1 MAYKTCV
8 ICGEKILPTETSVPY
23 KGRFVHSRCF
33 NKTMK
38 AMTQNKQKQL
48 AESSKK
54 PKKSTAKTKTELKDG
69 MSEEEY
75 AKKKQFFDYLKE
87 IADEEHLSVKQVAVA
102 EKYIERYNF
111 TYEGMY
117 QTLVYMN
124 EIIHK
129 DLTGDVVGII
139 PYYYSEAMHFQEELD
154 DLEKVGKD
162 FSFRGKYKTK
172 IVKTNTMHR
181 RKNYQPMDVLSIGE

>member
-1 MAYKTCV
+1 MAYKICV

-33 NKTMK
+33 NKTIK
-38 AMTQNKQKQL
+38 AMAKNKNEQL
-48 AESSKK
+48 AKAE
-54 PKKSTAKTKTELKDG
+54 KKSKTSKAKTKTELKDG
-69 MSEEEY
+69 MSEEDY
-75 AKKKQFFDYLKE
+75 AKKKKFFDYLKKV
-87 IADEEHLSVKQVAVA
+87 ADEDNLSVKQVAIT
-102 EKYIERYNF
+102 EKYIERYKF

-129 DLTGDVVGII
+129 DLTGDVIGII
-139 PYYYSEAMHFQEELD
+139 PYYYSEAMKFQEELD
-154 DLEKVGKD
+154 DLEENSKN

-172 IVKTNTMHR
+172 TVKANTAHR
-181 RKNYQPMDVLSIGE
+181 RKNYAPLDVVSIGE